1 MNPKKFA
8 LSLPLVLAGLLVV
21 TGMGLRVYW
30 MNQSALWCDEA
41 ESSINALTI
50 LQTGVPGSNY
60 LGLPVYE
67 NTLSEPWEGHPEY
80 EFRDSSYSF
89 RQGVAVYHGWLP
101 LYAIALSQWAFGMT
115 PDSPS
120 EPPRVLHT
128 ADEID
133 RRTTIP
139 RLPALVFSF
148 ACLVVIARL
157 GWAIGGPTCGLGV
170 LTLMALNARTVDF
183 GFQARYYSATLFMT
197 ALAAWFLWLAATRGK
212 WRDYLLLG
220 LGSAL
225 LFHTH
230 LFSLLVFS
238 VAALAAV
245 PFMARRRGWWIRAGC
260 GAALAGVL
268 VLPWVVLSGFLE
280 TADSVPK
287 VFHLFDGPWD
297 ALAYALDRP
306 LPLLI
311 LGILIVAVVA
321 ARFCPGVIHQLLGP
335 FGERLGKHAFLYA
348 FLLFWMVVAYA
359 AFHLLVPAA
368 SFFFERLS
376 LVLWIPFVL
385 LLGLLVSDLLHRLD
399 ENRAVVLAVLIMI
412 ALLAIRGRLAF
423 LEETSISRDRNG
435 VAELAEVLA
444 SREFQPGTRF
454 YATPNDHLTW
464 TYYTGLPVQSVAPV
478 RREFFATYPDPV
490 IFIESQMDA
499 MFPAKADIEEVLL
512 AEGMPLSPGNISSL
526 KHAVWRRLAGND
538 LKKRGLFPPEEKE
551 ILEFSGLDQLRQT
564 SESDFARVQ
573 KKYLR
578 DIQALPT
585 FRGLPVSCIKDIWL
599 GFFYRFVNPAE
610 RLGENFNLLS
620 RMRESEIEFLPEAEV
635 VLYFSNEPPRVPGS
649 PNSSSVNFD

>member
-1 MNPKKFA
+1 M
-8 LSLPLVLAGLLVV
+8 LAGLLVV
-21 TGMGLRVYW
+21 AGMGLRVYW

-157 GWAIGGPTCGLGV
+157 GWAIGGSSCGLGV

-260 GAALAGVL
+260 GAALAGLL

-306 LPLLI
+306 LLLLLLGLLAI
-311 LGILIVAVVA
+311 LVTV
-321 ARFCPGVIHQLLGP
+321 ARFWPDLAGEKLGNV
-335 FGERLGKHAFLYA
+335 GKSFEKHFALYA
-348 FLLFWMVVAYA
+348 ILLFWMAIAYA
-359 AFHLLVPAA
+359 AFHLIVPAA

-376 LVLWIPFVL
+376 LVLWTPFVL
-385 LLGLLVSDLLHRLD
+385 LLGLFVSDLLSGLERK
-399 ENRAVVLAVLIMI
+399 RAPVFAVLIMMV
-412 ALLAIRGRLAF
+412 LLAARGRQAF
-423 LEETSISRDRNG
+423 LEETSISRSRKE
-435 VAELAEVLA
+435 VAGLVDALA
-444 SREFQPGTRF
+444 SREFLSGTRF

-478 RREFFATYPDPV
+478 RREFFADYSGPV
-490 IFIESQMDA
+490 VFVESQMDA
-499 MFPAKADIEEVLL
+499 FFPSISSTKEALL
-512 AEGMPLSPGNISSL
+512 AEGIPVSPDAIW
-526 KHAVWRRLAGND
+526 KVQRAVWLAITVRD
-538 LKKRGLFPPEEKE
+538 LEKRG
-551 ILEFSGLDQLRQT
+551 ILEPREDAVWENHIFQQLRET
-564 SESDFARVQ
+564 TFDDFEIYQ
-573 KKYLR
+573 NKYLR
-578 DIQALPT
+578 DIEASPVL
-585 FRGLPVSCIKDIWL
+585 RGTPASSIKEIWL

-610 RLGENFNLLS
+610 RLGENFNLLP
-620 RMRESEIEFLPEAEV
+620 RMRESEIEFLPESQI
-635 VLYFSNEPPRVPGS
+635 VLYFSNMPPV
-649 PNSSSVNFD
+649 SSDGFQNPKPADFD